1 MTIIKRSGKEA
12 NFDEKK
18 IFNAIKKA
26 NDSVTESENKLT
38 DDKIQ
43 SIVDKIV
50 RYSNKVERAMSVEE
64 VQDKV
69 EEELVKLKA
78 YLVSKNYIV
87 YRYKKSL
94 LRKKNDLD
102 KKILSLVNGENES
115 VKQENA
121 NKNPLV
127 ASTQR
132 DYIAGEL
139 SRDITN
145 RILLPKDVVEAH
157 NKGIIHFHDAD
168 YFVSKIFNCCL
179 VNIEDMLQNGTVI
192 NKTKIDKPHSFRTA
206 CNITTQIIAQISS
219 GQYGGQSISLA
230 HLAPFV
236 DISRKNHLE
245 ALEKMFM
252 KTYKSDGHHEI
263 YDLYGSK
270 NIHELGLGYHGEYIV
285 SINKNENGEFQIN
298 TLPFSKTELNK
309 KAEELLRKEISDGMQ
324 IISYQL
330 LTLNSVNGQAP
341 FVTIFMY
348 LNEAKNEQEK
358 KDLAMLIEAMLNER
372 IRGVKNEVGAW
383 VSPAFPKLI
392 YVLEEDN
399 IEKDQPFWYLTELA
413 AKCTAKRLVPD
424 YISEKVMKSL
434 KLDDKGVGHVFTPM
448 GCLDGKEKILIND
461 GGELLNISFE
471 EAWDHFSK
479 KNEVKV
485 QEGSPD
491 PEKFTYIDLKD
502 VYVFDTLQGMTQCK
516 RIIRNHSTSWQ
527 ALSFVDEFGSE
538 TKLDA
543 TSDHKFTLVDGRD
556 VLAEE
561 IDEDMEIYSL
571 KGQLTKVKCKDRISY
586 EVPNGKFSYC
596 LSTDTGHF
604 QVNDIYSHNCRS
616 FLSPWTDRE
625 QIIGEEAQTLWNKLL
640 SEGNEEVEHQ
650 DHENCSSGKIYPKE
664 KITYKMK
671 GLNEVEKDFEVDYV
685 YKEGDN
691 YTIYLRA
698 PQFYSRFN
706 QGVVSINLPYIAL
719 LSKKTGEDF
728 WKLFDEKLEICHRAL
743 RCRHERLLGTSSDI
757 SPIHWQ
763 HGGLA
768 RLKPHEKIDKLLY
781 GGYSTISLGYVGL
794 WECVYAMIGKKLDEP
809 EGEELGLKIMDKMNA
824 KVNEWKQAENIGYA
838 LYGTPAETLA
848 YKFAKALQKEFGSIE
863 GISDEIYITNSYH
876 INVKEPVDAFYKLSQ
891 EAKFQ
896 VKSQGG
902 AISYVETAN
911 LTGNVDAILAVIKHI
926 YNTIMYAEINT
937 YSDYC
942 HNCGYDGEVSL
953 IKNKQGKYIWHCP
966 NCGNE
971 DLTKMNI
978 VRRVCGY
985 LSAANDVA
993 QGRLGDIH
1001 DRVRHL

>member
-12 NFDEKK
+12 NFDETK

-26 NDSVTESENKLT
+26 NDSITEPENKLT
-38 DDKIQ
+38 EDKIRG
-43 SIVDKIV
+43 IVDKIV
-50 RYSNKVERAMSVEE
+50 RYSNKVERAMTVEE

-69 EEELVKLKA
+69 EEELVKMKA

-121 NKNPLV
+121 NKNPLI

-192 NKTKIDKPHSFRTA
+192 NKTKIEKPHSFRTA

-236 DISRKNHLE
+236 DVSRQNIRQGMIRSF
-245 ALEKMFM
+245 EKHGVEV
-252 KTYKSDGHHEI
+252 DE
-263 YDLYGSK
+263 SK
-270 NIHELGLGYHGEYIV
+270 LSEMV
-285 SINKNENGEFQIN
+285 
-298 TLPFSKTELNK
+298 
-309 KAEELLRKEISDGMQ
+309 EESLKKEIADGIQMIQ
-324 IISYQL
+324 YQTS
-330 LTLNSVNGQAP
+330 TLMTTNGQAP
-341 FVTIFMY
+341 FITLFMY
-348 LNEAKNEQEK
+348 LNEAKSEREK
-358 KDLAMLIEAMLNER
+358 NDLALVIEAVLNER
-372 IRGVKNEVGAW
+372 IKGVKNEVGAW

-399 IEKDQPFWYLTELA
+399 IEPDQPYWYLTELA

-434 KLDDKGVGHVFTPM
+434 KLDDKGEGHVFTPM

-471 EAWDHFSK
+471 EAWNHFSK
-479 KNEVKV
+479 KNEVKL

-516 RIIRNHSTSWQ
+516 RIIRNFSTSWQ
-527 ALSFVDEFGSE
+527 ALTFVDELGSE

-556 VLAEE
+556 VFAEE
-561 IDEDMEIYSL
+561 IDSDMEIYSL

-586 EVPNGKFSYC
+586 DVPNGKFSYC

-719 LSKKTGEDF
+719 LAKKTGEDF
-728 WKLFDEKLEICHRAL
+728 WKVFEDKLEICHRAL

-794 WECVYAMIGKKLDEP
+794 WECVYALCGKKLDEQ
-809 EGEELGLKIMDKMNA
+809 EGEELGLKIMDKMNE
-824 KVNEWKQAENIGYA
+824 KVNEWKKAENIGYA

-911 LTGNVDAILAVIKHI
+911 LTGNVDAILAVMKHI

-942 HNCGYDGEVSL
+942 HKCGYDGEISL

-971 DLTKMNI
+971 DLTTMNI

>member
-121 NKNPLV
+121 NKNPLI

-192 NKTKIDKPHSFRTA
+192 NKTKIEKPHSFRTA

-236 DISRKNHLE
+236 DVSRQNIRQGMIKSFEKHGISISE
-245 ALEKMFM
+245 
-252 KTYKSDGHHEI
+252 D
-263 YDLYGSK
+263 
-270 NIHELGLGYHGEYIV
+270 
-285 SINKNENGEFQIN
+285 
-298 TLPFSKTELNK
+298 ELNK
-309 KAEELLRKEISDGMQ
+309 LVEEALKKEVADSMQ

-358 KDLAMLIEAMLNER
+358 KDLAMLMEAMFNER

-399 IEKDQPFWYLTELA
+399 IEPDQPYWYLTELA

-434 KLDDKGVGHVFTPM
+434 KLDDKGKGHVFTPM
-448 GCLDGKEKILIND
+448 G
-461 GGELLNISFE
+461 
-471 EAWDHFSK
+471 
-479 KNEVKV
+479 
-485 QEGSPD
+485 
-491 PEKFTYIDLKD
+491 
-502 VYVFDTLQGMTQCK
+502 
-516 RIIRNHSTSWQ
+516 
-527 ALSFVDEFGSE
+527 
-538 TKLDA
+538 
-543 TSDHKFTLVDGRD
+543 
-556 VLAEE
+556 
-561 IDEDMEIYSL
+561 
-571 KGQLTKVKCKDRISY
+571 
-586 EVPNGKFSYC
+586 
-596 LSTDTGHF
+596 
-604 QVNDIYSHNCRS
+604 CRS

-625 QIIGEEAQTLWNKLL
+625 QIIGEEAQNLWNKLL
-640 SEGNEEVEHQ
+640 SEGNEEVEHH
-650 DHENCSSGKIYPKE
+650 DYEKCSSGKIYPKE

-728 WKLFDEKLEICHRAL
+728 WKVFEDKLEICHRAL

-794 WECVYAMIGKKLDEP
+794 WECVYALCGKKLDEP
-809 EGEELGLKIMDKMNA
+809 EGEELGLKIMDKMNE

-911 LTGNVDAILAVIKHI
+911 LTGNVDAILAVMKHI

-942 HNCGYDGEVSL
+942 HKCGYDGEISL

-971 DLTKMNI
+971 DLTTMNI